1 MEYKGFKDHV
11 EYKGF
16 QGHREKLE
24 RKAQSVCRG

>member
-11 EYKGF
+11 EYKGVR
-16 QGHREKLE
+16 GYREKLE